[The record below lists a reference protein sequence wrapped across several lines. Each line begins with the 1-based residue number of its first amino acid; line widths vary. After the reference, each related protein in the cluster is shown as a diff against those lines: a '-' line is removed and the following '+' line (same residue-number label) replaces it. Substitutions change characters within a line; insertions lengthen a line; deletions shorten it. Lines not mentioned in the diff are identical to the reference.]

1 MKVTTW
7 SLQMFRPA
15 PQPSRPFPER
25 VRLDRADGMTPEY
38 ARFLYGLVGGD
49 WYWTDR
55 LAWTRPQWADE
66 LAVPGTEFWILYRD
80 GVPAGY
86 VQLQPVVQPGGT
98 EVEIRYFGLAAQAIG
113 HGLGGPLLEHG
124 LAAAWSLAE
133 RSGLPAVARVW
144 VHTCSLDG
152 PAALANYQ
160 ARGLVVYAEDVTD
173 QAVPARSPGPWAAT
187 TGLPPAGE
195 LSPDV
200 VTGRPQQPGSLIQ
213 PVSRD
218 QDDVAVVAR
227 NRPDRQ
233 AAGRQRRHDRA
244 QHPGRLYVMRLVTV
258 PQRRPGVLA
267 GVVAPDHGRPVRAE
281 HHGEQVR
288 ARDNLGDVGRAL
300 ENVGT
305 VEHPHC
311 LLAGRG
317 HRQLAPLLW
326 ARPWSC
332 RACTSAT
339 QSQPS
344 WADGPTRGS
353 GT

>member
-86 VQLQPVVQPGGT
+86 VQLQPAVQPGGT
-98 EVEIRYFGLAAQAIG
+98 EVEIRYFGLAPQAIG

-195 LSPDV
+195 LPPDV

-213 PVSRD
+213 PVGRD

-233 AAGRQRRHDRA
+233 AAGRQRGHDRA
-244 QHPGRLYVMRLVTV
+244 QHPGRLHVMRLVTV
-258 PQRRPGVLA
+258 PQRRPGLLA
-267 GVVAPDHGRPVRAE
+267 GVVAPDHGGPVRAE
-281 HHGEQVR
+281 HHGEGVSPWNDLSDVCRTIKNVR
-288 ARDNLGDVGRAL
+288 PL
-300 ENVGT
+300 
-305 VEHPHC
+305 EHPQR
-311 LLAGRG
+311 LMAGHG
-317 HRQLAPLLW
+317 HRRI
-326 ARPWSC
+326 AR
-332 RACTSAT
+332 RN
-339 QSQPS
+339 
-344 WADGPTRGS
+344 
-353 GT
+353 